1 MFEQAIGEHFNGYY
15 NYMPFLKLK
24 QTTHYPVLYREVS
37 QIVSEYL
44 SLVEDSKPRPQMFDG
59 TFGGGGHSKMLLD
72 QHKQL
77 KVLGT
82 DMDYH
87 VLENCR
93 EEYQQYIKSRRLAL
107 VHTNFVNIPAINI
120 KEVFQRKITT
130 KERFD
135 IGLLDLGFSS
145 Y

>member
-1 MFEQAIGEHFNGYY
+1 
-15 NYMPFLKLK
+15 
-24 QTTHYPVLYREVS
+24 
-37 QIVSEYL
+37 
-44 SLVEDSKPRPQMFDG
+44 MFDG
-59 TFGGGGHSKMLLD
+59 TFGGGGHSWMLLN

-87 VLENCR
+87 VLEQCR
-93 EEYQQYIKSRRLAL
+93 EQYHQFIKSRRLAL
-107 VHTNFVNIPAINI
+107 VHTNFVNIPAINL

>member
-1 MFEQAIGEHFNGYY
+1 
-15 NYMPFLKLK
+15 MPFLKLK

-77 KVLGT
+77 KILGT

-107 VHTNFVNIPAINI
+107 VHTNFVNIPAINL